1 MLTAKHTKRILAG
14 FLLYCGFLVPATQA
28 DEQRLVIADA
38 RGDWGQLAPY
48 LHMARGPG
56 YVYTSFLFD
65 TLVWKDEEGNLKPLL
80 AKQWSSDKDQRC
92 HHFSLDDRARWHDGE
107 PVNAEDVIFTLEY
120 AQEHR
125 YRFVDVSGIDT
136 VSSNGNKVSIC
147 LQSPDALFVEHV
159 AGSLPILPRHVYAE
173 VNDPQRFTNPK
184 ALTGSGPYRLT
195 DYNRAQGFYHLSRHD
210 NWHLGKPR
218 YQNVIINRLSPHAA
232 AAAMRDGHV
241 DVMSIPQEFVDL
253 FRNAGADI
261 LQTASNHPYRLLFNH
276 SDRFVDKV
284 ARHGVARAIDRAQLV
299 GLAFHGHALP
309 ARPAYRQEGSL
320 DGLDLYAFDP
330 ELATVQ
336 LQAAGW
342 TRLPDGRWADA
353 SGQPIHLKLIASP
366 TSERLAKVLAHQL
379 TEFGFRLSIALLQ
392 DVPLT
397 KALQQK
403 DFDLA
408 LLSQSH
414 QGNPDRFRT
423 LLSSNQGR
431 GDQYLKNTELIQLLE
446 LMRYQLS
453 SDQRESMMM
462 HAERLYNEDLPSLPL
477 VNPVNFAAQ
486 RPDSGAAFTPGGI
499 AMGVPL
505 PFNKLALFKS
515 EKTSE
520 STNTQ

>member
-1 MLTAKHTKRILAG
+1 M
-14 FLLYCGFLVPATQA
+14 
-28 DEQRLVIADA
+28 
-38 RGDWGQLAPY
+38 
-48 LHMARGPG
+48 
-56 YVYTSFLFD
+56 
-65 TLVWKDEEGNLKPLL
+65 
-80 AKQWSSDKDQRC
+80 
-92 HHFSLDDRARWHDGE
+92 
-107 PVNAEDVIFTLEY
+107 
-120 AQEHR
+120 
-125 YRFVDVSGIDT
+125 
-136 VSSNGNKVSIC
+136 
-147 LQSPDALFVEHV
+147 
-159 AGSLPILPRHVYAE
+159 
-173 VNDPQRFTNPK
+173 
-184 ALTGSGPYRLT
+184 
-195 DYNRAQGFYHLSRHD
+195 
-210 NWHLGKPR
+210 
-218 YQNVIINRLSPHAA
+218 
-232 AAAMRDGHV
+232 

-284 ARHGVARAIDRAQLV
+284 ARHGVARAIDRVQLV

-330 ELATVQ
+330 ELATAQ

-353 SGQPIHLKLIASP
+353 SGQPVHLKLIASP

-431 GDQYLKNTELIQLLE
+431 GDQYLKNAELIQLLE

-505 PFNKLALFKS
+505 PFNKLALFRS

>member
-1 MLTAKHTKRILAG
+1 MAIRIWLISPG
-14 FLLYCGFLVPATQA
+14 NVRLLYFELV
-28 DEQRLVIADA
+28 
-38 RGDWGQLAPY
+38 
-48 LHMARGPG
+48 
-56 YVYTSFLFD
+56 
-65 TLVWKDEEGNLKPLL
+65 
-80 AKQWSSDKDQRC
+80 
-92 HHFSLDDRARWHDGE
+92 
-107 PVNAEDVIFTLEY
+107 
-120 AQEHR
+120 
-125 YRFVDVSGIDT
+125 
-136 VSSNGNKVSIC
+136 
-147 LQSPDALFVEHV
+147 
-159 AGSLPILPRHVYAE
+159 
-173 VNDPQRFTNPK
+173 
-184 ALTGSGPYRLT
+184 
-195 DYNRAQGFYHLSRHD
+195 
-210 NWHLGKPR
+210 
-218 YQNVIINRLSPHAA
+218 
-232 AAAMRDGHV
+232 
-241 DVMSIPQEFVDL
+241 
-253 FRNAGADI
+253 
-261 LQTASNHPYRLLFNH
+261 
-276 SDRFVDKV
+276 
-284 ARHGVARAIDRAQLV
+284 
-299 GLAFHGHALP
+299 
-309 ARPAYRQEGSL
+309 
-320 DGLDLYAFDP
+320 
-330 ELATVQ
+330 
-336 LQAAGW
+336 
-342 TRLPDGRWADA
+342 
-353 SGQPIHLKLIASP
+353 IASP

-505 PFNKLALFKS
+505 PFNKLALFRS